1 MTTLEIPMEAVMAND
16 ALDLPRG
23 RTIIHR
29 PPLALL
35 SLFLA
40 TFCIGTTEF
49 VIAGLL
55 PEISRD
61 LAVTIPTAGYLVTA
75 YALGVAVDGPL
86 ISMLTSRFPR
96 KPMILLLM
104 SIFVAGHLFGALAT
118 NYPMLMTARMVI
130 SFSHGSFFGLALV
143 IAASLVSEAKRGR
156 ASALVFA
163 GITVAN
169 VLGAPGGTAIGNA
182 LGWRATFW
190 IIAGI
195 ACLSTLFMAHS
206 LPKDTAGRGRPK
218 LRDQVRALGR
228 QMVLTSFLMMG
239 LLTVAVFATFTYV
252 APSLIEVTQV
262 APDMIAWILLGFGVG
277 ATVGVFLGGRLAD
290 IAPGRTLIAGLLLQ
304 ALVFLALFALNR
316 SPLAMVIVLPIWG
329 CVNFMSG
336 QIMQARVLKGAA
348 AAPELASTLISSVFN
363 FGIAG
368 GATLGAVALTSGV
381 GYAQL
386 PLIGAGIAIAN
397 AALATV
403 VTQLDRRAGIVPS
416 PVPGSS

>member
-1 MTTLEIPMEAVMAND
+1 M
-16 ALDLPRG
+16 
-23 RTIIHR
+23 
-29 PPLALL
+29 PLGLL

-61 LAVTIPTAGYLVTA
+61 LIVTVPAAGYLVTA
-75 YALGVAVDGPL
+75 YALGVAVGGPL

-104 SIFVAGHLFGALAT
+104 GVFIAGHLFGALAT
-118 NYPMLMTARMVI
+118 NYPMLMTARIVI
-130 SFSHGSFFGLALV
+130 SIAHGSFFGLALV
-143 IAASLVSEAKRGR
+143 IAASLVPEEKRGR
-156 ASALVFA
+156 AGALVVA

-195 ACLSTLFMAHS
+195 ACLAALFMARS
-206 LPKDTAGRGRPK
+206 LPDATAGHARPN
-218 LRDQVRALGR
+218 LTAQVRVLGR
-228 QMVLTSFLMMG
+228 QTVLTSFLMMG
-239 LLTVAVFATFTYV
+239 LLTVAVFSTFTYI
-252 APSLIEVTQV
+252 APSLIETTRV

-277 ATVGVFLGGRLAD
+277 ATAGVFLGGRLAD
-290 IAPGRTLIAGLLLQ
+290 IAPGRTLVAGLLLQ
-304 ALVFLALFALNR
+304 TLAFVALFALNK
-316 SPLAMVIVLPIWG
+316 SPLAMVILLPIWG

-368 GATLGAVALTSGV
+368 GAALGAAALTSGV

-386 PLIGAGIAIAN
+386 PLLGAGIAIAN
-397 AALATV
+397 AALAIA
-403 VTQLDRRAGIVPS
+403 VTQFDRRALLAPS
-416 PVPGSS
+416 SVVGGA

>member
-1 MTTLEIPMEAVMAND
+1 MATR
-16 ALDLPRG
+16 APDLPRG

-29 PPLALL
+29 PSLGLL

-61 LAVTIPTAGYLVTA
+61 LTLTIPTAGYLVTA
-75 YALGVAVDGPL
+75 YALGVAVGGPI

-104 SIFVAGHLFGALAT
+104 GIFVAGHLFGALAT
-118 NYPMLMTARMVI
+118 NYLMLMTARIVI

-143 IAASLVSEAKRGR
+143 IAASLVSEERRGR
-156 ASALVFA
+156 AGALVFA

-195 ACLSTLFMAHS
+195 ACLAALFMARS
-206 LPKDTAGRGRPK
+206 LPDDSARHERSN
-218 LRDQVRALGR
+218 LRDQVRVLGR
-228 QMVLTSFLMMG
+228 QMVFTSFLMMG
-239 LLTVAVFATFTYV
+239 LLTVAVFTTFTYI
-252 APSLIEVTQV
+252 APSLIDVTRV

-304 ALVFLALFALNR
+304 SLAFVALFALNR
-316 SPLAMVIVLPIWG
+316 SPLAMVVLLPIWG

-336 QIMQARVLKGAA
+336 QILQARVLKGAA
-348 AAPELASTLISSVFN
+348 AAPELASTLISSMFN

-368 GATLGAVALTSGV
+368 GATLGAVTLTSGL

-386 PLIGAGIAIAN
+386 PLVGAGIAIAN
-397 AALATV
+397 TALAIV
-403 VTQLDRRAGIVPS
+403 VTQLDRKALVPPS
-416 PVPGSS
+416 AAPESA